1 MTTIDASTTSTGMA
15 ALLSAVEMES
25 SQSSDQLRPNGS
37 SSEGNAS
44 MVSMSKTEAKDV
56 PKSHSVTPAIN
67 RPSLKKRWL
76 EREDSN
82 RSNLTKDT
90 EVTVECD
97 ACSTSCATLSDS
109 VIICDTSNSSREQ
122 TASSQVRGSVMD
134 DGRSYQQE
142 CDDARS
148 SSHLSNRPMKK
159 RRHFL
164 HNNVSSSGDNAAT
177 SSSSATS
184 TIVSDDQKL
193 QPGEAGTSIAA
204 PINQTLQQE
213 DDAQQALLTQQ
224 ALLSKVR
231 RQASSRIAASLQLG
245 RRVSLS
251 LSSSSSSSGNDSPPP
266 SLTMTTRN
274 PSMLAS
280 TGLSLVDS
288 RRRHW
293 TSSSSAA
300 ARSRRALRAHYA
312 QDAAQLLAGV
322 ENMQVS
328 STVASATSNTPTGEI
343 PSMSSPSTLPMT
355 SPTSTSAPT
364 PAPTTI
370 TTNAPIVQ
378 SLTSHYELNR
388 HTSNVVSSA
397 IEALQKS
404 QSIHFAANP
413 IAPMPQLDD
422 VLRRRR
428 MSLDAVSTTSRT
440 RLAVEAGIVVGTNK
454 GAAAATATAMQKR
467 RNGAANGSLDS
478 QPATIAGIGI
488 PYYLQR
494 VTAGGARL

>member
-25 SQSSDQLRPNGS
+25 SSGGDQRHPNA
-37 SSEGNAS
+37 SSELGNAS
-44 MVSMSKTEAKDV
+44 MACMSKTEAIDV
-56 PKSHSVTPAIN
+56 PKSHSVTPTSHTSK
-67 RPSLKKRWL
+67 PSLKKRWL

-90 EVTVECD
+90 EVTLECD
-97 ACSTSCATLSDS
+97 ACSISCATLSDS
-109 VIICDTSNSSREQ
+109 VIICDTSN
-122 TASSQVRGSVMD
+122 TASPLARGSVMD

-148 SSHLSNRPMKK
+148 SSYLSNRPMKK

-164 HNNVSSSGDNAAT
+164 HTNVSSSGDHAT
-177 SSSSATS
+177 SSSPATI
-184 TIVSDDQKL
+184 TSDDQKF
-193 QPGEAGTSIAA
+193 QPGEAVTSCASGQ
-204 PINQTLQQE
+204 PLQPE
-213 DDAQQALLTQQ
+213 DDAQQALLAQQ
-224 ALLSKVR
+224 ELLSKVS
-231 RQASSRIAASLQLG
+231 RQASSRITASLQLG

-251 LSSSSSSSGNDSPPP
+251 LSSSSSSSSGSDSPPHY
-266 SLTMTTRN
+266 LTTAAGN
-274 PSMLAS
+274 APIPAS
-280 TGLSLVDS
+280 TSLSQVDS
-288 RRRHW
+288 YRRHW
-293 TSSSSAA
+293 ASSSSSAA
-300 ARSRRALRAHYA
+300 ARCRRALRAHYA

-328 STVASATSNTPTGEI
+328 STVGAANAPTDEI
-343 PSMSSPSTLPMT
+343 PSMSSQTTLPMT
-355 SPTSTSAPT
+355 APTSTVAPT
-364 PAPTTI
+364 PTPTTI

-378 SLTSHYELNR
+378 SPTSHYELNR
-388 HTSNVVSSA
+388 HTSKVVSSA

-404 QSIHFAANP
+404 QSIHFTADP
-413 IAPMPQLDD
+413 IAPMPQLDA

-428 MSLDAVSTTSRT
+428 LSLDAVSTTSRT

-454 GAAAATATAMQKR
+454 GAAAATATVLRKW
-467 RNGAANGSLDS
+467 RNGAANGCLDS
-478 QPATIAGIGI
+478 RPATIAGIGI